1 MMFKRAKREV
11 LGPPDW
17 ILLFTTLAIIAL
29 GLMMVYSSTSD
40 LGYRD
45 YDDAAYFFKR
55 QAIWL
60 LVGFVAMIVAMRIPY
75 RHWTKVSI
83 LIMAVTLVMLVILA
97 LFKEG
102 RLLVGRSVSPVELA
116 KLAVVV
122 YIGHWLSSKSEVL
135 TKLPYGLLPFTIM
148 IGVIVGLVMA
158 QTPPDISEAMVLV
171 VVAVAMFFM
180 AGADILQFAI
190 GILGGG
196 AAFAFVVSRIPHAII
211 QLKPY
216 LEEMRDPLNS
226 SNPQLIQ
233 GLVALGSGGFLGLGA
248 GSGRAKY
255 QWLPAAHTDSIF
267 AVIGEELGL
276 LGCLVLIGLFVLLA
290 YRGLRIAALAPDAF
304 GRLMAVGVT
313 TWITFQALVNMAV
326 VTGAIPYTGIT
337 LPFISVGGSSL
348 GACMVGIGIVLSI
361 SRAVNTEGATSH
373 EARRVGGRDGGT
385 RVSRPDR
392 HQSPA

>member
-1 MMFKRAKREV
+1 MQV
-11 LGPPDW
+11 
-17 ILLFTTLAIIAL
+17 
-29 GLMMVYSSTSD
+29 
-40 LGYRD
+40 
-45 YDDAAYFFKR
+45 
-55 QAIWL
+55 
-60 LVGFVAMIVAMRIPY
+60 PY

-83 LIMAVTLVMLVILA
+83 LVMAVTLILLVILA
-97 LFKEG
+97 LFSEG
-102 RLLVGRSVSPVELA
+102 RLLLGNSVSPVELA
-116 KLAVVV
+116 KLAVVI

-135 TKLPYGLLPFTIM
+135 TRLPYGLLPFTIM

-158 QTPPDISEAMVLV
+158 QTPPDISEAMVIV

-196 AAFAFVVSRIPHAII
+196 AAFAFVVSKMPHSII
-211 QLKPY
+211 RLQPY

-226 SNPQLIQ
+226 SNNQLVQ
-233 GLVALGSGGFLGLGA
+233 GLVALGSGGIFGVGP
-248 GSGRAKY
+248 GGGRAKY

-276 LGCLVLIGLFVLLA
+276 VGCLVLLSLFVLLA
-290 YRGLRIAALAPDAF
+290 YRGLRIATQAPDTF

-361 SRAVNTEGATSH
+361 SRAVNAEGVTSH
-373 EARRVGGRDGGT
+373 EARSVGGRDGGT

-392 HQSPA
+392 RSSPA

>member
-1 MMFKRAKREV
+1 MFKRASKEV
-11 LGPPDW
+11 LGSPDW

-40 LGYRD
+40 LGYRE
-45 YDDAAYFFKR
+45 YDGDAAYFFKR
-55 QAIWL
+55 QLMWL
-60 LVGFVAMIVAMRIPY
+60 GVGFVAMIIAMRIPY

-83 LIMAVTLVMLVILA
+83 PIMAVTLILLIVLA
-97 LFKEG
+97 AFREG
-102 RLLVGRSVSPVELA
+102 RLLLDRSVSPVELA
-116 KLAVVV
+116 KLAVVI

-135 TKLPYGLLPFTIM
+135 ARLPYGLLPFTIM
-148 IGVIVGLVMA
+148 VGVIVALVMA
-158 QTPPDISEAMVLV
+158 QTPPDISEAMVIV
-171 VVAVAMFFM
+171 IVAVVMFFM

-196 AAFAFVVSRIPHAII
+196 AAFAFVVSHMEHALIRL
-211 QLKPY
+211 QPY
-216 LEEMRDPLNS
+216 LEEMKDPLANGS
-226 SNPQLIQ
+226 DQLRQ
-233 GLVALGSGGFLGLGA
+233 GLIALGSGGLLGLGA
-248 GSGRAKY
+248 GNGYAKY

-276 LGCLVLIGLFVLLA
+276 LGSLVLVGLFVLLA
-290 YRGLRIAALAPDAF
+290 YRGFRIASLAPDAF
-304 GRLMAVGVT
+304 GRNMALGVT

-326 VTGAIPYTGIT
+326 VTGTIPYTGIT
-337 LPFISVGGSSL
+337 MPFISVGGSSL

-361 SRAVNTEGATSH
+361 SRTVNAEGATSH
-373 EARRVGGRDGGT
+373 EARRVGGRDGGS

>member
-1 MMFKRAKREV
+1 MFKKAEREA
-11 LGPPDW
+11 LGSPDW

-45 YDDAAYFFKR
+45 HGDAAHFFRR
-55 QAIWL
+55 QLTWL
-60 LVGFVAMIVAMRIPY
+60 LVGLVAMIITMRIPY

-83 LIMAVTLVMLVILA
+83 PIMAVTLILLIVLA
-97 LFKEG
+97 LIGEG
-102 RLLVGRSVSPVELA
+102 RLLLGTSVSPVELA

-135 TKLPYGLLPFTIM
+135 ARLPYGLLPFTIM
-148 IGVIVGLVMA
+148 VGVIVGLVMA
-158 QTPPDISEAMVLV
+158 QNPPDISEAMVIV
-171 VVAVAMFFM
+171 VVSVAMFFM

-196 AAFAFVVSRIPHAII
+196 AAFAFVISKVPHTAYRL
-211 QLKPY
+211 QPY
-216 LEEMRDPLNS
+216 LQDMRDPLAS
-226 SNPQLIQ
+226 SNGQLVQ
-233 GLVALGSGGFLGLGA
+233 GLVALGSGGVLGVGA

-276 LGCLVLIGLFVLLA
+276 LGCLLLLGLFVLLA
-290 YRGLRIAALAPDAF
+290 YRGLRIAALAPDTF
-304 GRLMAVGVT
+304 GRLMALGVT

-361 SRAVNTEGATSH
+361 SRAVNAEGATSH
-373 EARRVGGRDGGT
+373 DARRVGGRDGGT
-385 RVSRPDR
+385 RVSRPGR
-392 HQSPA
+392 NQSPA